1 MSRCIIIGAGSV
13 GILAAY
19 LCTQKYDEVF
29 LIDKDDNLGGLLSSF
44 EINGAFYDYGTHI
57 PGRTGN
63 SIIDEFF
70 YGDDESIEKNY
81 YKFPYLKSENYFKG
95 EWNKT
100 NTLLDVR
107 KLNEIDYL
115 RGLVELLEAP
125 GLDGTEV
132 SLSEFL
138 SKTVGKTYTEKAYK
152 PVVEKLQGSDIS
164 LEELV
169 PEVLRIFGLQRVIAL
184 TNDVTKELKTKPRL
198 DASLGFHRYDDGDRD
213 DFYFYPKGNQ
223 GIGKWMDSA
232 VAKLKKCGVKIITG
246 ESVSSISH
254 VDRDIDSITLSSGE
268 KLELDHLVWT
278 VPAFL
283 AFKAANI
290 TFSAAPPKFRNH
302 ILCHYEFD
310 KELLKKV
317 PQYLLCW
324 ASEFYSYRITL
335 YPNITPDKEKSSRN
349 NLTVEVLSGKL
360 DEEIVSNILN
370 IVHDEL
376 IKLKIVDE
384 DAKILTSKMQDLG
397 AGFPVLSIDF
407 MENVK
412 KQSAFLSDSLSNFSL
427 LGRASGRGFFI
438 NDLLLDTYSNL
449 IEDKN
454 G

>member
-13 GILAAY
+13 GILSAY
-19 LCTQKYDEVF
+19 LCAQKYDEVF
-29 LIDKDDNLGGLLSSF
+29 LIDKDNNLGGLLSSF
-44 EINGAFYDYGTHI
+44 EINGAIYDYGTHI
-57 PGRTGN
+57 PSRTGN
-63 SIIDEFF
+63 GMIDEFF
-70 YGDDESIEKNY
+70 YGGDDNIEKNY
-81 YKFPYLKSENYFKG
+81 YKFPCLKSENYFKG

-125 GLDGTEV
+125 GLDGTEI
-132 SLSEFL
+132 SLSDFL
-138 SKTVGKTYTEKAYK
+138 CKTVGKTYTEKAYK
-152 PVVEKLQGSDIS
+152 TVVEKLQGTDIG

-169 PEVLRIFGLQRVIAL
+169 PEVLRIFGLQRVMAL

-198 DASLGFHRYDDGDRD
+198 DASLGFHHYDDGDRD
-213 DFYFYPKGNQ
+213 DYYFYPKGNH

-232 VAKLKKCGVKIITG
+232 VAKLKKNGVKIITG

-254 VDRDIDSITLSSGE
+254 VDGNIASITLSSGE
-268 KLELDHLVWT
+268 ELSLDHLVWT

-290 TFSAAPPKFRNH
+290 TFSAKPPEFRNH

-310 KELLKKV
+310 KPLLKTE

-324 ASEFYSYRITL
+324 ASEYYSYRITL
-335 YPNITPDKEKSSRN
+335 YPNITPDKGKSSRN

-360 DEEIVSNILN
+360 EDGIVNDLLD
-370 IVHDEL
+370 IVHEEL
-376 IKLKIVDE
+376 IKLQVIDKDAIILASKI
-384 DAKILTSKMQDLG
+384 QDLG
-397 AGFPVLSIDF
+397 AGFPVFSIDF
-407 MENVK
+407 MKNVK
-412 KQSAFLSDSLSNFSL
+412 KQSSLLSDSLTNFNL

-438 NDLLLDTYSNL
+438 NDLLLDAYKQL
-449 IEDKN
+449 IENKN